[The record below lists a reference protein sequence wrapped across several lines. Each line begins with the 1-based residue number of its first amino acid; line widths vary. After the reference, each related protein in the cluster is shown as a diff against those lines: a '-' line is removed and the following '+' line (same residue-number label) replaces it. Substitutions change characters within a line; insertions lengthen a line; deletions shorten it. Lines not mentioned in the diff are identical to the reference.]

1 MPISEKL
8 KNSIIELYQS
18 VKIRKDSETK
28 KIDKD
33 FLEQEKSSLQS
44 ISSLSL
50 IDYIKV
56 NLNLLI
62 NLKVNDRLSKLKTNP
77 SEFISLYGSDIPAN
91 DFEKLLRRYEADI
104 RNYIRMV
111 NILKI
116 HIEELNQK
124 QEILENQIEQM
135 QKDSLNLIPTTQSIE
150 YRKKIE
156 ELTSLVKTYE
166 KRDLKIP
173 LLEKKI
179 KKQKIELDKLDLY
192 YKKQIK
198 NFTKKIENYEKGI
211 YLTNNCN
218 INKKTKIYRP
228 KHRLNSISPKRKTS
242 IIKHN
247 KYSQIKTI
255 EDESTYNN
263 MIRTKSINNI
273 FFKLKNN
280 EIKEKINSNIN
291 SNLNSNGGIIHS
303 QNNQN
308 NSKKNENTMHS
319 PKFVENNI
327 GNYYDSIETD
337 SNENKTINIAATAS
351 NFRKKLNLKTNYR
364 YNTNKDIDKK
374 SQKDNVRKVQTKV
387 NNTKKVMKRINSNR
401 TSIKIPKNIPNN
413 INTSKYIHAKEKK
426 IPKFTRYNSLKQL
439 SNGKSR
445 KNNNSMRENEDFNK
459 TFSKV
464 DSLNNKSNTIYSK
477 YNNNTNNS
485 NQSQRNSVKNFIL
498 NKITKVTIING
509 KTPVTV
515 QRTQSKTRSIL
526 NK

>member
-33 FLEQEKSSLQS
+33 FLEQEKSSVQS

-198 NFTKKIENYEKGI
+198 NFAKKIENYEKGI

-247 KYSQIKTI
+247 RYSQIKTI

-303 QNNQN
+303 QNNQ

-364 YNTNKDIDKK
+364 YNTNKVIDKK

-509 KTPVTV
+509 KTPVPV

>member
-247 KYSQIKTI
+247 RYSQIKTI

-303 QNNQN
+303 QNNQ

-509 KTPVTV
+509 KTPVPV

>member
-44 ISSLSL
+44 ISSLLL

-242 IIKHN
+242 LIKHN

-351 NFRKKLNLKTNYR
+351 NFRKKLNLKTNYI
-364 YNTNKDIDKK
+364 YNTNKVIDKK

-509 KTPVTV
+509 KTPVPV